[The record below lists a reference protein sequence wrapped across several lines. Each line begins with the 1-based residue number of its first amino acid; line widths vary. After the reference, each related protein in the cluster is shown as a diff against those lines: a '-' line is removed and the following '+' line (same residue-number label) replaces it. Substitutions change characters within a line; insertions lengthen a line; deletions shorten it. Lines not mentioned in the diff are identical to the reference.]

1 MKVKDVWLGIFIF
14 LLVIFFGLYF
24 SSKTGYYETEEKNKT
39 ILTLEQIKAFE
50 TDVQNG
56 AEIDLKEYLK
66 TFEKDYDNTI
76 SSSSLHLSNWIGKTI
91 KDVLNNAIKS
101 LAKMV
106 S

>member
-1 MKVKDVWLGIFIF
+1 MKLKDIFIGIGIF

-56 AEIDLKEYLK
+56 AEIDLKDYLK
-66 TFEKDYDNTI
+66 TFEKNYDNSI
-76 SSSSLHLSNWIGKTI
+76 SDHALQISNFIGRMVRDMITK
-91 KDVLNNAIKS
+91 AIQS

>member
-1 MKVKDVWLGIFIF
+1 MRVKDIWIGIGVF

-50 TDVQNG
+50 QDVQNG
-56 AEIDLKEYLK
+56 AEIDLKDYLK
-66 TFEKDYDNTI
+66 TFEKNYDNSVSKHALQI
-76 SSSSLHLSNWIGKTI
+76 SNFIGKMVKNMIT
-91 KDVLNNAIKS
+91 KAVKS
-101 LAKMV
+101 LANMV

>member
-24 SSKTGYYETEEKNKT
+24 SSKTSYYETEEKNKT

-91 KDVLNNAIKS
+91 KDVLTNAIKS

>member
-56 AEIDLKEYLK
+56 AVEAMSAGNAKDCP
-66 TFEKDYDNTI
+66 EKVLPLPLLNRR
-76 SSSSLHLSNWIGKTI
+76 
-91 KDVLNNAIKS
+91 DVTTPDP
-101 LAKMV
+101 
-106 S
+106 

>member
-1 MKVKDVWLGIFIF
+1 MEMNITNK
-14 LLVIFFGLYF
+14 
-24 SSKTGYYETEEKNKT
+24 TEEKNKT

-91 KDVLNNAIKS
+91 KDVLTNAIKS

>member
-50 TDVQNG
+50 
-56 AEIDLKEYLK
+56 
-66 TFEKDYDNTI
+66 KD
-76 SSSSLHLSNWIGKTI
+76 
-91 KDVLNNAIKS
+91 
-101 LAKMV
+101 
-106 S
+106 